1 MEDIRVGTLKKVK
14 GITLTYAIATLLVH
28 LTALS
33 AVIVWL
39 EAIDRKIKVNQ
50 ALLSRMDEV
59 LSAVFVAL
67 CFLFMITAAVLLLIN
82 RICAI
87 DYLRMQE
94 IFWLTQFVGYWIFRL
109 IMKQIT
115 EYVKMDLYWRF
126 IKVFGYDLTPCLLLL
141 PPVIWLGFKRFRKR
155 K

>member
-1 MEDIRVGTLKKVK
+1 MGTLKRVK
-14 GITLTYAIATLLVH
+14 EITLTYAIATLLVH

-33 AVIVWL
+33 AVIFRL
-39 EAIDRKIKVNQ
+39 EAIDSKI
-50 ALLSRMDEV
+50 LSV
-59 LSAVFVAL
+59 GFVVL

-94 IFWLTQFVGYWIFRL
+94 IFWLTQFTGYWIFRL

-115 EYVKMDLYWRF
+115 EYAKMDLYGRF

-141 PPVIWLGFKRFRKR
+141 PPVIWLGFKRFGKR

>member
-1 MEDIRVGTLKKVK
+1 MGTLKRVK
-14 GITLTYAIATLLVH
+14 EITLTYAIATLLVH

-33 AVIVWL
+33 AVIFRL
-39 EAIDRKIKVNQ
+39 EAIDSKIKVSQ
-50 ALLSRMDEV
+50 DMLSRMDEI
-59 LSAVFVAL
+59 LSVGFVVL
-67 CFLFMITAAVLLLIN
+67 CFLLLIN

-94 IFWLTQFVGYWIFRL
+94 IFWLTQFTGYWIFRL

-115 EYVKMDLYWRF
+115 EYAKMDLYGRF

-141 PPVIWLGFKRFRKR
+141 PPVIWLGFKRFGKR

>member
-1 MEDIRVGTLKKVK
+1 M
-14 GITLTYAIATLLVH
+14 TYAIATLLVH

-33 AVIVWL
+33 AVIFRL
-39 EAIDRKIKVNQ
+39 EAIDSKIKVSQ
-50 ALLSRMDEV
+50 DMLSRMDEI
-59 LSAVFVAL
+59 LSVGFVVL

-94 IFWLTQFVGYWIFRL
+94 IFWLTQFTGYWIFRL

-115 EYVKMDLYWRF
+115 EYAKMDLYGRF

-141 PPVIWLGFKRFRKR
+141 PPVIWLGFKRFGRNK
-155 K
+155 